1 VALVHV
7 NDAPPPGTVFSI
19 MYHWKG
25 SFNHLTTSYT
35 DPKTTI
41 PWYKASRV
49 AIRKLKGNLEDILKN
64 TSLLPAND
72 FRS

>member
-1 VALVHV
+1 
-7 NDAPPPGTVFSI
+7 

-25 SFNHLTTSYT
+25 SLNHLTTDYT

-49 AIRKLKGNLEDILKN
+49 AVRKLKGNLEDVLKN
-64 TSLLPAND
+64 TSLLPIND
-72 FRS
+72 FTT